1 MVRPVYKQQCCSKPY
16 ENAASAYVQKLSFN
30 VMFFIAAIC
39 ARRTFWC
46 CKWLIKPAGLKENR
60 NCECFSQNESPGA
73 DKQTANC
80 THWGLNP
87 GPSACGADVIPLHHV
102 PLDMLIPLCQ
112 IRGPAAAATATETLL
127 QRATAPRPH
136 SKRLANEN
144 NKCQA
149 YRSRS
154 FHKKRAHMCGFSI
167 CAALRKR

>member
-1 MVRPVYKQQCCSKPY
+1 MCPFCSSSGVTSCVGIFSRDATLQLSVSVVSECRFGRHTWLQVVQQWSR
-16 ENAASAYVQKLSFN
+16 AV
-30 VMFFIAAIC
+30 
-39 ARRTFWC
+39 W
-46 CKWLIKPAGLKENR
+46 
-60 NCECFSQNESPGA
+60 
-73 DKQTANC
+73 
-80 THWGLNP
+80 THRGSNP

-102 PLDMLIPLCQ
+102 PLDMLTPLCQ